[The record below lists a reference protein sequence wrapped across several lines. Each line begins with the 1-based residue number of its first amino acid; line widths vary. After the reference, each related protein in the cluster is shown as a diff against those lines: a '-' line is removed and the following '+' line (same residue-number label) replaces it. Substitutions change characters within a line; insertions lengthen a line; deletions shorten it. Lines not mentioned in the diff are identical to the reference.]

1 MYLGTGAVVLFAVAI
16 AWADF
21 TGRRRVRRLLW
32 WVAAGTV
39 FLIGL
44 VL

>member
-16 AWADF
+16 AWAEF
-21 TGRRRVRRLLW
+21 KGLRRVCKLLW
-32 WVAAGTV
+32 YVAAGTV

>member
-1 MYLGTGAVVLFAVAI
+1 MTIGLVVVCLFAVAI
-16 AWADF
+16 AWAEF
-21 TGRRRVRRLLW
+21 KGLRRVCKLLW
-32 WVAAGTV
+32 YVAAGTV